1 MRFRLALAGILVLL
15 GSRPALAQSAP
26 GHGTAGEMTI
36 AVPEVDA
43 HSGPGLAFN
52 ITNRLRQGDR
62 VIVVQDAKTQ
72 PGWVAIKAPP
82 GSFSWIEAKH
92 VLRRPDNQIAAVIG
106 DAPAPVRPGSA
117 FTTKAPDRESTRV
130 NPGALVVIVGREVQT
145 DAGVWL
151 PIEPPPQDVRY
162 ILQEAL
168 RSAPAVAAV
177 SNPPPAPPVA
187 NTTATAIIA
196 QADQAFASGQLE
208 QAKQLYRQALER
220 ATSYDQRVYCQ
231 NRLTS
236 LNSGPSGGQWT
247 SGNLSGQPTSLTR
260 PNATPPAAPLT
271 QQPQWSVWG
280 QLRQTAFQ
288 KDGLPMYVLEN
299 RQGTPLLYV
308 STQPGFSLR
317 DYIGKTVSL
326 YGPITYRSDEY
337 MRMHYM
343 TASHV
348 ATLPSQ

>member
-15 GSRPALAQSAP
+15 TSRPALAQSAR
-26 GHGTAGEMTI
+26 GQGTPGEMTI

-43 HSGPGLAFN
+43 HSGPGLKFN

-62 VIVVQDAKTQ
+62 VIIIQDAKTQ
-72 PGWVAIKAPP
+72 PGWVAIKPPP

-92 VLRRPDNQIAAVIG
+92 LLRRPDNQIAAVIG

-117 FTTKAPDRESTRV
+117 LTTKAPDCESASV
-130 NPGALVVIVGREVQT
+130 KPGAPVVVVGREFQP
-145 DAGVWL
+145 DAGVSL
-151 PIEPPPQDVRY
+151 PTEPPPQDVPY

-187 NTTATAIIA
+187 NTATTALIA
-196 QADQAFASGQLE
+196 QADQAYATGQIE
-208 QAKQLYRQALER
+208 QAKLLYRQASER
-220 ATSYDQRVYCQ
+220 ATDYQQRVYCQ

-236 LNSGPSGGQWT
+236 LTSTPSPGSQWT
-247 SGNLSGQPTSLTR
+247 AGNLSGQPTSLTR
-260 PNATPPAAPLT
+260 PNPNAAPSTLT
-271 QQPQWSVWG
+271 PQWSVWG
-280 QLRQTAFQ
+280 QLRQTTFRNE
-288 KDGLPMYVLEN
+288 KDGQPMFVLEN

-317 DYIGKTVSL
+317 DYIGK
-326 YGPITYRSDEY
+326 
-337 MRMHYM
+337 
-343 TASHV
+343 
-348 ATLPSQ
+348 